1 MEINNETKK
10 ESKKSLK
17 TWLFNPFYYIAGGKA
32 LVFGIIIILATGII
46 GFFSNSHFDGV
57 LDFHTGHIAPFWFFL
72 SEGLI
77 DWLVMGVLLFIA
89 GFIISRTRIRII
101 DIFGTQSLVRFPMFV
116 TSLAAL
122 LPGYK
127 NFLNQLASNPT
138 NIMDIA
144 SKNTNDFIMFL
155 IVIFITLFMLIWMI
169 TLMYRAFSISC
180 NVVGGK
186 AISTFII
193 ILLIGESLSKII
205 LGTIAK
211 SIF

>member
-1 MEINNETKK
+1 
-10 ESKKSLK
+10 
-17 TWLFNPFYYIAGGKA
+17 
-32 LVFGIIIILATGII
+32 
-46 GFFSNSHFDGV
+46 
-57 LDFHTGHIAPFWFFL
+57 
-72 SEGLI
+72 
-77 DWLVMGVLLFIA
+77 MGVLLFIA
-89 GFIISRTRIRII
+89 GFIISRTRIRVI
-101 DIFGTQSLVRFPMFV
+101 DIFGTQSLARFPMFV

-155 IVIFITLFMLIWMI
+155 IVAIITIFMIIWMV

-180 NVVGGK
+180 NVSGGK
-186 AISTFII
+186 AISIFII
-193 ILLIGESLSKII
+193 ILLIGEFISKII
-205 LGTIAK
+205 FGSIAR

>member
-1 MEINNETKK
+1 M
-10 ESKKSLK
+10 
-17 TWLFNPFYYIAGGKA
+17 
-32 LVFGIIIILATGII
+32 
-46 GFFSNSHFDGV
+46 
-57 LDFHTGHIAPFWFFL
+57 
-72 SEGLI
+72 
-77 DWLVMGVLLFIA
+77 FIA
-89 GFIISRTRIRII
+89 GFIISRTRIRVI
-101 DIFGTQSLVRFPMFV
+101 DIFGTQSLARFPMFV

-155 IVIFITLFMLIWMI
+155 IVAIITIFMIIWMV

-180 NVVGGK
+180 NVSGGK
-186 AISTFII
+186 AISIFII
-193 ILLIGESLSKII
+193 ILLIGEFISKII
-205 LGTIAK
+205 FGSIAR